1 MVVSLFMCGMIGKDK
16 MIASEFCADM
26 ALDNVGTLAQIGGKK
41 AEDAMPYHDDTD
53 RYCRTCGGKRYLI
66 DASRDDYGYS
76 ARSTMTCWACV
87 PASEPEAIPSK
98 DDLID
103 AAVARMAAE
112 AGMTIPA
119 FRQAQWNSMH
129 GEEA

>member
-1 MVVSLFMCGMIGKDK
+1 
-16 MIASEFCADM
+16 
-26 ALDNVGTLAQIGGKK
+26 
-41 AEDAMPYHDDTD
+41 MPHRDDTD
-53 RYCRTCGGKRYLI
+53 RFCTVCRGKRYLI

-76 ARSTMTCWACV
+76 ARSFTTCWACTT
-87 PASEPEAIPSK
+87 ASEPEAIPSK

-119 FRQAQWNSMH
+119 FRQHQWNLMH

>member
-1 MVVSLFMCGMIGKDK
+1 

-26 ALDNVGTLAQIGGKK
+26 TLDNVGTLAQIGGKQT
-41 AEDAMPYHDDTD
+41 EDAVPYHDDTD
-53 RYCRTCGGKRYLI
+53 RFCPLCGGKRYLI
-66 DASRDDYGYS
+66 DGARHDYGYS
-76 ARSTMTCWACV
+76 ARSFTTCWACTT
-87 PASEPEAIPSK
+87 ASEPEAIPAK

-112 AGMTIPA
+112 AGMTIPD